1 MKKFIILGIACCLSF
16 GSCDVLDVNPVS
28 TITSDSFWNS
38 SSDAEAYLIGI
49 YNKVRELYNTS
60 YYGEDRGDS
69 FKAGEIGPVSVAW
82 SQQLL
87 ESNAPSYMKAYS
99 IIHHTNLLFYKIEG
113 LGISDEAEKNRIK
126 AQCHFLRAYTYFLL
140 LRSWGEVPI
149 VKDPVLS
156 DDITPTPRSSKQEV
170 VNLILED
177 LSNALSLF
185 PEDGYRD
192 KNYASKPAVYAL
204 RADVLMWKAKVL
216 GGGET
221 DLNKAI
227 EDINMV
233 ESSGVRLLP
242 EYADVFRNDNKKN
255 NEIIFS
261 FYFERYEVGNLY
273 IASNVTSRTD
283 NLSMAVNLADAATS
297 PNQSRHVYAPSEKL
311 RATYL
316 KNPADKRYAV
326 AMIDLVDAD
335 GNIILTQQNKFRGK
349 QYPDD
354 LFFDDDLIAYR
365 WGDLVLLRAEANAAL
380 NNIDE
385 ALTDLNEIRHR
396 AGLSDY
402 EGPKDKLS
410 VERELC
416 DERFREL
423 FLEEKRWFDLLR
435 FHFGGTIN
443 IYEEVPNLTDKP
455 GYPLYLPINYNDM
468 VLNEKL
474 VQTEGYESNVE
485 R

>member
-192 KNYASKPAVYAL
+192 KNYASKSAVYAL

-233 ESSGVRLLP
+233 ES
-242 EYADVFRNDNKKN
+242 
-255 NEIIFS
+255 
-261 FYFERYEVGNLY
+261 
-273 IASNVTSRTD
+273 
-283 NLSMAVNLADAATS
+283 
-297 PNQSRHVYAPSEKL
+297 
-311 RATYL
+311 
-316 KNPADKRYAV
+316 
-326 AMIDLVDAD
+326 
-335 GNIILTQQNKFRGK
+335 
-349 QYPDD
+349 
-354 LFFDDDLIAYR
+354 
-365 WGDLVLLRAEANAAL
+365 
-380 NNIDE
+380 
-385 ALTDLNEIRHR
+385 
-396 AGLSDY
+396 
-402 EGPKDKLS
+402 
-410 VERELC
+410 
-416 DERFREL
+416 
-423 FLEEKRWFDLLR
+423 
-435 FHFGGTIN
+435 
-443 IYEEVPNLTDKP
+443 
-455 GYPLYLPINYNDM
+455 
-468 VLNEKL
+468 
-474 VQTEGYESNVE
+474 
-485 R
+485 